1 MTKVVGRPKPL
12 TNPSTFVDL
21 VYPSTGVLPENQL
34 RLYIHF
40 SAPMGLKGGVDY
52 VRLLDSDGRE
62 VKHAFLPLDAEF
74 WNGDRTRYTLF
85 FDPGRVKRGILPNE
99 QMGRPLKRGGRYTL
113 VVSSEWID
121 AQGLPLRAA
130 HRHVG
135 PAVMRPI
142 DPSRW
147 KLQPPAPETRDPL
160 VVTFP
165 EPLDHGLL
173 SRALGVA
180 TGSRTSVSGKID
192 ILDRETRW
200 TLTPNAPWR
209 AGDYRLQVL
218 TILEDLAG
226 NRIGRSFEV
235 DQFNRTDRSAEPESI
250 SIPFQ
255 IAQR

>member
-1 MTKVVGRPKPL
+1 
-12 TNPSTFVDL
+12 
-21 VYPSTGVLPENQL
+21 
-34 RLYIHF
+34 
-40 SAPMGLKGGVDY
+40 
-52 VRLLDSDGRE
+52 
-62 VKHAFLPLDAEF
+62 
-74 WNGDRTRYTLF
+74 
-85 FDPGRVKRGILPNE
+85 
-99 QMGRPLKRGGRYTL
+99 
-113 VVSSEWID
+113 
-121 AQGLPLRAA
+121 
-130 HRHVG
+130 
-135 PAVMRPI
+135 MRPI

-180 TGSRTSVSGKID
+180 TGSGTSVGGKID

-200 TLTPNAPWR
+200 TLTQNAPWR

-235 DQFNRTDRSAEPESI
+235 DQFDRTDRSAEPESI

-255 IAQR
+255 IAPR